1 MRTLTRGVDAC
12 VVLVNSGSTPGI
24 VCAPQAERGVADCL
38 VPLKEGPVHDSA
50 WSPDSAC
57 FAVVAGF
64 MPAQT
69 LIFDSK

>member
-1 MRTLTRGVDAC
+1 M
-12 VVLVNSGSTPGI
+12 
-24 VCAPQAERGVADCL
+24 ADCL
-38 VPLKEGPVHDSA
+38 VPLKEGPVHDST
-50 WSPDSAC
+50 WSPDGTC

>member
-1 MRTLTRGVDAC
+1 M
-12 VVLVNSGSTPGI
+12 
-24 VCAPQAERGVADCL
+24 ADCL

-50 WSPDSAC
+50 WSPNGAC